1 MEFKDLDRI
10 EIRFCGT
17 GGQGLVLASFIL
29 AEAMMMSGYHIIQGE
44 THGIEVRG
52 GISVG
57 ELIASKGE
65 IYDLMV
71 KEPNVFVTISQ
82 ESCDKYYKNIQPDA
96 LVIIDSTLVQKIPSD
111 INSKNVFTFTFN
123 KEIKEKLGTTLPINM
138 AFLGALVELSNII
151 TPEDVKEVIAKRVAK
166 ESKEVNLKAFDL
178 GMLLAK
184 NYC

>member
-29 AEAMMMSGYHIIQGE
+29 ADAMMMSGYHIIQGAS
-44 THGIEVRG
+44 HGIEVRG

-71 KEPNVFVTISQ
+71 REPNIFIAISQ
-82 ESCDKYYKNIQPDA
+82 ESCDKYYKHIYHNA
-96 LVIIDSTLVQKIPSD
+96 LVILDSALIQNIPSD
-111 INSKNVFTFTFN
+111 INSKNVFTFPFN
-123 KEIKEKLGTTLPINM
+123 KEIKEKLGTTLAINM
-138 AFLGALVELSNII
+138 AFLGTLVELSNIV
-151 TPEDVKEVIAKRVAK
+151 TPEYAKEAITRRVTK

-178 GMLLAK
+178 GINLAK
-184 NYC
+184 NK

>member
-29 AEAMMMSGYHIIQGE
+29 ADAMMMSGYHIIQGAS
-44 THGIEVRG
+44 HGIEVRG

-71 KEPNVFVTISQ
+71 REPNIFIAISQ
-82 ESCDKYYKNIQPDA
+82 ESCDQYYKHIYYNA
-96 LVIIDSTLVQKIPSD
+96 LVILDTTLIQNIPSD
-111 INSKNVFTFTFN
+111 INSKNVFTFPFS
-123 KEIKEKLGTTLPINM
+123 KIIKEKLGTTLPINM
-138 AFLGALVELSNII
+138 TFLGALIELSSIT
-151 TPEDVKEVIAKRVAK
+151 TPENVKEAIVKKVSK
-166 ESKEVNLKAFDL
+166 ESKEINLKAFDL
-178 GMLLAK
+178 GINLAK
-184 NYC
+184 NK